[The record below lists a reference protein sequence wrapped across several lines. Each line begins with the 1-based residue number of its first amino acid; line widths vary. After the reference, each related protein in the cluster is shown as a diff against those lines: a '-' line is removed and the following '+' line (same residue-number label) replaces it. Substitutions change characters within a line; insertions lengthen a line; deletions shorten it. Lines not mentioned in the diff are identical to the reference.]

1 MDHAA
6 LSRELVRALRDKRS
20 QPWLSRRVGLK
31 SNLVYR
37 WEAGRAWPS
46 APQFFRI
53 CRAVGQSA
61 APGLV
66 SFLGAEHQ
74 LELESAAGV
83 AELLRLCAG
92 RRPVIELARAM
103 KRSRFIV
110 SRWLSGK
117 TDIKLP
123 DFLRFVEA
131 TTLRLLDLVALVTD
145 PAALPSAAR
154 AWKRLQVAR
163 QAAYEVPWSH
173 AVLRALELQEYKT
186 CSEPH
191 EVWLAARLGIP
202 IGEVRRCMS
211 LLMQSGQIR
220 RRGTHFEL
228 RSSATVDTRFDRERR
243 RALRAFWSGVASE
256 RLARGDPGIN
266 AYNLFAIAER
276 DLPQVLELH
285 REMFERLR
293 ALVAGSEPSER
304 VVLYS
309 AQIVELDR
317 SVP

>member
-1 MDHAA
+1 M
-6 LSRELVRALRDKRS
+6 VRALRGKRS

-46 APQFFRI
+46 TRQFFRI
-53 CRAVGQSA
+53 CRAVGQPA
-61 APGLV
+61 AAGLLR
-66 SFLGAEHQ
+66 FLGEEHR
-74 LELESAAGV
+74 LDLESAAGV
-83 AELLRLCAG
+83 AELLRICAG
-92 RRPVIELARAM
+92 RRPVSELARSVSC
-103 KRSRFIV
+103 SRFIV

-117 TDIKLP
+117 TEIKLP
-123 DFLRFVEA
+123 DFLRFVDV

-173 AVLRALELQEYKT
+173 AVLRALELGDYKAAAT
-186 CSEPH
+186 PGEG
-191 EVWLAARLGIP
+191 WIAARLGISL
-202 IGEVRRCMS
+202 EEERRCLS
-211 LLMQSGQIR
+211 LLAQSGQIR

-228 RSSATVDTRFDRERR
+228 RSSATVDTRFDREQR

-256 RLARGDPGIN
+256 RLALGDPGVN

-317 SVP
+317 RAH